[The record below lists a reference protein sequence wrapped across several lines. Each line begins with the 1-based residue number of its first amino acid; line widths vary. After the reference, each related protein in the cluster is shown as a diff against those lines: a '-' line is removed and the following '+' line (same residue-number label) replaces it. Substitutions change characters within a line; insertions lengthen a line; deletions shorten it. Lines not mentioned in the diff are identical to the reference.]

1 MGANASALDASALDA
16 SALLKKHVAAVLN
29 TSSGGC
35 DDRAP
40 EKIRAIFDRAG
51 LAGATIKAV
60 TSGEIEAALDEAI
73 ADCDVLVLLGG
84 DGTIRSAAEKCGAAG
99 IPLIPLPG
107 GTMNMLAKALF
118 GTVGWEEALSA
129 TLANPRVRTVS
140 GGKVQGRPFYCA
152 AILGTPTL
160 WADAREAVRRFDLV
174 EAVVRSMTAIRR
186 SGGNRLTY
194 RMGDLPQGSAEA
206 VAVICPLVSR
216 SLVTDERTLEVA
228 ALDPVTAAELFR
240 LGMHAMFDDWRQDP
254 SVALT
259 RVTTVNVAGHG
270 RIPAILD
277 GETIRLD
284 RTVTI
289 TFEAAAFQAITSAD
303 QA

>member
-1 MGANASALDASALDA
+1 MDIDPSALDA
-16 SALLKKHVAAVLN
+16 SALLKKRVAAVVN

-35 DDRAP
+35 DETAT
-40 EKIRAIFDRAG
+40 EKIRAIFDGAG

-73 ADCDVLVLLGG
+73 AACDVLVLLGG
-84 DGTIRSAAEKCGAAG
+84 DGTIRTAADKCGAAG

-129 TLANPRVRTVS
+129 TLANPRMRTVS
-140 GGKVQGRPFYCA
+140 GGKVQGRPFYCV

-174 EAVVRSMTAIRR
+174 TAVVRSATAIRR

-194 RMGDLPQGSAEA
+194 RMGDAPRGSAEA

-216 SLVTDERTLEVA
+216 SLTTDEQTLEAA

-254 SVALT
+254 SVELT
-259 RVTTVNVAGHG
+259 RVETVTVMAHG
-270 RIPAILD
+270 RIPVILD
-277 GETIRLD
+277 GETMKLD
-284 RTVTI
+284 HTVTI
-289 TFEAAAFQAITSAD
+289 TFQPAAFQAITSAD
-303 QA
+303 RA